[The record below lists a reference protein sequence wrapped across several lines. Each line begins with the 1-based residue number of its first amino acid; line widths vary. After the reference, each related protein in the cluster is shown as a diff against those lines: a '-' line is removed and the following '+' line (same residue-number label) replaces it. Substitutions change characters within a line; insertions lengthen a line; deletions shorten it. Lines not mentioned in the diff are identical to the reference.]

1 MEAGNVKL
9 KPSLIVLEDKR
20 LNFSGC
26 VND

>member
-20 LNFSGC
+20 LNFSVC